1 MDTMLETLLALFLA
15 FWGALIAHTAAR
27 IAWFHFR
34 WRVLGYAPVL
44 HDEDLVRSTAETCA
58 RGAVAARRRAP
69 GAEPDGEQTEER
81 IAELADTY
89 KLVIGKYVED
99 FTLKL

>member
-1 MDTMLETLLALFLA
+1 MDTMLEILLALFLA

-44 HDEDLVRSTAETCA
+44 HDEDLVRRTAEACA
-58 RGAVAARRRAP
+58 REFVRGQLRSAGAK
-69 GAEPDGEQTEER
+69 PDDGTEKR
-81 IAELADTY
+81 VVELADTY
-89 KLVIGKYVED
+89 RLAIEKYIEN
-99 FTLKL
+99 FTLQL